1 MFFYPKDKDIVFV
14 DIEANDKPKR
24 LLQFGAIKLKKDG
37 TTEEVNWF
45 SNPKCKISNHVQG
58 IVKNNLQKIMSGEN
72 NLKIMGKIAN
82 FINDCIFISYS
93 NFDFN
98 FLNSLYTKLYKK
110 KLNCIYIDL
119 QWEWKKI
126 TLNKDVWALKKLA
139 NFFKIDIFDDNLHD
153 ALYDAKI
160 MFEIFKKWNTSN
172 DVQLLSSIYKNKLMN
187 EVIIK
192 IKQNK
197 NRNSVT
203 LNNLELNNGFVF
215 IDLTFKSVKFNY
227 FNKRERFLVDLNV
240 LEIQN
245 NSIKRN
251 WNFNYEIDP
260 HKFDRDDYEE
270 KIINKLKQYII
281 SIRYKKIVIHD
292 SKHQDLIRL
301 CNECSKYIKVFPLNK
316 VIFCNGFD
324 NLFQDINDEMYKYEQ
339 NLFLI
344 KRWLVFNHISETI
357 DENS

>member
-14 DIEANDKPKR
+14 DIEANDRPKR

-37 TTEEVNWF
+37 TVEEVNWF
-45 SNPKCKISNHVQG
+45 SNPKCKISDHVKT
-58 IVKNNLQKIMSGEN
+58 IVKNNLKKIMTGEN
-72 NLKIMGKIAN
+72 NSKIMKRIAN
-82 FINDCIFISYS
+82 FINDCVFVSYS
-93 NFDFN
+93 NFDYN

-110 KLNCIYIDL
+110 KLNCTYIDL
-119 QWEWKKI
+119 QEEWKKI

-139 NFFKIDIFDDNLHD
+139 KFFKIDVSDEQFHD

-160 MFEIFKKWNTSN
+160 MFEIFKKWNISN
-172 DVQLLSSIYKNKLMN
+172 DVQLLSSIYKNKLSN
-187 EVIIK
+187 ESIIK

-197 NRNSVT
+197 NKDSVT

-215 IDLTFKSVKFNY
+215 VDLTFKTIKFNY
-227 FNKRERFLVDLNV
+227 IDLKERFLVDLNV
-240 LEIQN
+240 LEIQEN
-245 NSIKRN
+245 RIKRN

-260 HKFDRDDYEE
+260 LNFDKDDYEE

-292 SKHQDLIRL
+292 SKYQDLIKL

-324 NLFQDINDEMYKYEQ
+324 NLYTNINHDMYKYQQ

-344 KRWLVFNHISETI
+344 KRWLVFNHINDSI
-357 DENS
+357 DENN